1 MTRRILITGATT
13 GIGRVL
19 AQRLAPGAELLLTG
33 RRTKT
38 EVHENFP
45 AGAAYVVADQ
55 TDPQGA
61 REAVSKIIADL
72 NWDRLDLAILNAGA
86 GFAVDPANE
95 SADAIGATLDINATT
110 PIVLAHR
117 LFPLLH
123 KANGKLVLIGSVAHR
138 GAPGFASYS
147 ASKAAL
153 HGFGRALAE
162 EWRGRV
168 AVQVIH
174 PGPTHSGMHAKAG
187 YDPKGAE
194 RFFLST
200 ETMARM
206 IDRIMAGN
214 RPVATASYARY
225 LSGFYWA
232 RSS

>member
-1 MTRRILITGATT
+1 MKRRILITGATT
-13 GIGRVL
+13 GIGQEL
-19 AQRLAPGAELLLTG
+19 AQRLASGADLLLTG
-33 RRTKT
+33 RRAHS
-38 EVHENFP
+38 EIQENLP
-45 AGAAYVVADQ
+45 ADAAYAVADQ

-61 REAVSKIIADL
+61 SEAVSNAISEL
-72 NWDRLDLAILNAGA
+72 NWDRLDLAILNAGV
-86 GFAVDPANE
+86 GFAIDPVKEKAE
-95 SADAIGATLDINATT
+95 AIGATLDTNATS
-110 PIVLAHR
+110 PIVLAHA
-117 LFPLLH
+117 LFPLLQ

-138 GAPGFASYS
+138 GMPAIASYA

-153 HGFGRALAE
+153 HGFGRALCE

-200 ETMARM
+200 ETMASM
-206 IDRIMAGN
+206 IERIMAGN
-214 RPVATASYARY
+214 RPVATASYTRFV
-225 LSGFYWA
+225 LGGYWA